1 MHFDVKQ
8 NRSVAGG
15 SASCVP
21 GAAARR
27 KGRHLVFTSSSKGVE
42 AMMNQSVIEKA
53 VRPLKKLP
61 MRLHHHAFTT
71 DNHHQTR
78 HFYEKVL
85 GLPLV
90 AYEVERERI
99 GDTCVDLGY
108 AFYELGDGSTL
119 AFFTFDD
126 PEKQAAWKE
135 KEQSLFVHISLL
147 VEGTTQDEIE
157 QRLTKAGYEPLMLQH
172 GFCTS
177 LYIKDPNG
185 LMLEFSVDH
194 EDTFG
199 VVEEMTTS
207 VREWM
212 QGGRRTG
219 RNPQFSM
226 VAGNVA

>member
-1 MHFDVKQ
+1 
-8 NRSVAGG
+8 
-15 SASCVP
+15 
-21 GAAARR
+21 
-27 KGRHLVFTSSSKGVE
+27 
-42 AMMNQSVIEKA
+42 MMNQSVKDKP

-71 DNHHQTR
+71 DNHQRTR
-78 HFYEKVL
+78 HFYEHVL

-147 VEGTTQDEIE
+147 VEAATQDEVE
-157 QRLTKAGYEPLMLQH
+157 QRLTRAGFEPLMLQH

-199 VVEEMTTS
+199 VVEAMTAS

-212 QGGRRTG
+212 QGGRKPG
-219 RNPQFSM
+219 RSLPFN
-226 VAGNVA
+226 AAANLA

>member
-1 MHFDVKQ
+1 
-8 NRSVAGG
+8 
-15 SASCVP
+15 
-21 GAAARR
+21 
-27 KGRHLVFTSSSKGVE
+27 
-42 AMMNQSVIEKA
+42 MMNQSVFEKA

-61 MRLHHHAFTT
+61 TRLHHHAFTT
-71 DNHHQTR
+71 DNHQQTR
-78 HFYEKVL
+78 HFYERIL

-90 AYEVERERI
+90 AYEVEPERI
-99 GDTCVDLGY
+99 GKTCVDLGY

-147 VEGTTQDEIE
+147 VAASTQDEIE
-157 QRLTKAGYEPLMLQH
+157 QRLKKAGYEPLMLQH

-199 VVEEMTTS
+199 VVEEMTAS

-212 QGGRRTG
+212 QGGRRSG
-219 RNPQFSM
+219 GSPQFSI

>member
-1 MHFDVKQ
+1 
-8 NRSVAGG
+8 
-15 SASCVP
+15 
-21 GAAARR
+21 
-27 KGRHLVFTSSSKGVE
+27 
-42 AMMNQSVIEKA
+42 MMNQSVFEKA

-71 DNHHQTR
+71 DNHQQTR

-90 AYEVERERI
+90 AYEVESERI

-126 PEKQAAWKE
+126 PGKQAAWKE

-147 VEGTTQDEIE
+147 VEGATQDEIE

-212 QGGRRTG
+212 QGGRRPG
-219 RNPQFSM
+219 RSPQFNV

>member
-1 MHFDVKQ
+1 
-8 NRSVAGG
+8 
-15 SASCVP
+15 
-21 GAAARR
+21 
-27 KGRHLVFTSSSKGVE
+27 
-42 AMMNQSVIEKA
+42 MNQSVKDRA
-53 VRPLKKLP
+53 LRPLKKLP

-71 DNHHQTR
+71 DDHQRTR
-78 HFYEKVL
+78 HFYENIL
-85 GLPLV
+85 GIPLV
-90 AYEVERERI
+90 AYEVEREQS
-99 GDTCVDLGY
+99 GENAVEPGY

-147 VEGTTQDEIE
+147 VEVSTQEEIE
-157 QRLTKAGYEPLMLQH
+157 QRLKRAGLEPLMLQH

-199 VVEEMTTS
+199 VVEEMTAS
-207 VREWM
+207 VRQWM
-212 QGGRRTG
+212 ESGRKPG
-219 RNPQFSM
+219 RSQPFNALASNH
-226 VAGNVA
+226 A

>member
-1 MHFDVKQ
+1 
-8 NRSVAGG
+8 
-15 SASCVP
+15 
-21 GAAARR
+21 
-27 KGRHLVFTSSSKGVE
+27 
-42 AMMNQSVIEKA
+42 MNQPVKDKA
-53 VRPLKKLP
+53 MRPLKKLP

-71 DNHHQTR
+71 DNHQRTR
-78 HFYEKVL
+78 HFYEKIL

-90 AYEVERERI
+90 AYEVECERI
-99 GDTCVDLGY
+99 GDDWVDLGY

-147 VEGTTQDEIE
+147 VEASTQEEIE
-157 QRLTKAGYEPLMLQH
+157 QRLMKAGFEPLMLQH

-199 VVEEMTTS
+199 VVEEMTAS
-207 VREWM
+207 VRQWM
-212 QGGRRTG
+212 ESGRKPG
-219 RNPQFSM
+219 RIPQFNV
-226 VAGNVA
+226 VASNHA

>member
-1 MHFDVKQ
+1 
-8 NRSVAGG
+8 
-15 SASCVP
+15 
-21 GAAARR
+21 
-27 KGRHLVFTSSSKGVE
+27 
-42 AMMNQSVIEKA
+42 MMNQSVKDKA

-71 DNHHQTR
+71 DNHQQTR

-119 AFFTFDD
+119 AFFTLDN

-147 VEGTTQDEIE
+147 VEAATQDEIE
-157 QRLTKAGYEPLMLQH
+157 QRLINAGLEPLMLQH

-199 VVEEMTTS
+199 VVEEMTAS

-212 QGGRRTG
+212 QSGRTPG
-219 RNPQFSM
+219 RNPQFS
-226 VAGNVA
+226 VAASNLA

>member
-1 MHFDVKQ
+1 
-8 NRSVAGG
+8 
-15 SASCVP
+15 
-21 GAAARR
+21 
-27 KGRHLVFTSSSKGVE
+27 
-42 AMMNQSVIEKA
+42 MMNQLVKDKA
-53 VRPLKKLP
+53 ARPLKKLP

-71 DNHHQTR
+71 DDHPRTR
-78 HFYEKVL
+78 HFYEKIL

-99 GDTCVDLGY
+99 GEQCVDLGY

-147 VEGTTQDEIE
+147 VEAATQDEIE
-157 QRLTKAGYEPLMLQH
+157 QRLTKAGFEPLMLQH

-185 LMLEFSVDH
+185 LTLEFSVDH

-212 QGGRRTG
+212 QGGRKQG
-219 RNPQFSM
+219 RSPQLNV
-226 VAGNVA
+226 VAGNLA

>member
-1 MHFDVKQ
+1 
-8 NRSVAGG
+8 
-15 SASCVP
+15 
-21 GAAARR
+21 
-27 KGRHLVFTSSSKGVE
+27 
-42 AMMNQSVIEKA
+42 MMNQSVKDKP

-71 DNHHQTR
+71 DNHQQTR
-78 HFYEKVL
+78 HFYEKIL

-99 GDTCVDLGY
+99 GDTYVDIGY

-126 PEKQAAWKE
+126 PEKQATWKE

-147 VEGTTQDEIE
+147 VEAATQDEIE
-157 QRLTKAGYEPLMLQH
+157 QRLTKAGFEPLMLQH

-199 VVEEMTTS
+199 VVEAMTSS

-212 QGGRRTG
+212 QGGRKPG
-219 RNPQFSM
+219 KSLPFNAA
-226 VAGNVA
+226 AGNLA